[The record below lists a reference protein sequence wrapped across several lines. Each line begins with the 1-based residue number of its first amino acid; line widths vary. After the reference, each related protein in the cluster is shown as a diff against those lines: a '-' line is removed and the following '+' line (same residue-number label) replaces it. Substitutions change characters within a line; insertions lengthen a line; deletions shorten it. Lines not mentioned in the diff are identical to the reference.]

1 MENRNSLFITNIL
14 NACDTYNQIL
24 DELNQT
30 KNIFKFKEKKRL
42 KENKQKIIDSIESI
56 RDTEVSS
63 EWIDDLMISL
73 IANRYRLRKLL
84 SDHTLRLDMSSNN
97 VTPSTLAFLD
107 GTDIIVISVISSS
120 IIMHINHPNNTKESI
135 QGTNVE
141 NGEQR
146 PYFISLKN
154 ILCEMLYDYLEKK
167 Y

>member
-1 MENRNSLFITNIL
+1 MENKDSLFITNVL
-14 NACDTYNQIL
+14 NACDTYNQIFN
-24 DELNQT
+24 ELNQR

-56 RDTEVSS
+56 RDVEVSS
-63 EWIDDLMISL
+63 EWVDNLMISL
-73 IANRYRLRKLL
+73 MANRYRLKKLL

-107 GTDIIVISVISSS
+107 GTDIVVISVISSN

-135 QGTNVE
+135 QGVNVE
-141 NGEQR
+141 NEEQH
-146 PYFISLKN
+146 PYFVSLKN